1 MKVQNPPL
9 DPESVRQMHQLW
21 LAAFGNDFVSDV
33 PDDVLYGEE
42 NRWNRTNIYRHISEE
57 QTISTAIVIS
67 PFALPSLGGLG
78 EVSTDTRFRGKGLA
92 TRICKQL
99 VEDCQSTEGL
109 ALFLGTVNPDAARI
123 YERLGWQHINGS
135 KLMVNLSGS
144 DDYDDF
150 IRRYFATSIPSQI
163 CRAKPG
169 SRIPIIPLVLFPH
182 AWSILDSNISLYSTN
197 VEPQLSCLGL
207 YRRYDYLR
215 TRGQGE
221 WFTLITEEAKVLG
234 ISSAVYKGNNRY
246 QVDGFCHPDHE
257 IFLFDSFKLPL
268 TGCKAK
274 KAVDITFN
282 VSKQDK
288 NKENLVRDVG
298 FRTMEEEAYLKSG
311 NRKTRTLL
319 YSTG

>member
-1 MKVQNPPL
+1 MKVQKPPL

-78 EVSTDTRFRGKGLA
+78 EVSTAPRFRGKGLA

-99 VEDCQSTEGL
+99 VEDFQRTEGL

-150 IRRYFATSIPSQI
+150 IRRYFATSIPSKI
-163 CRAKPG
+163 CKAKLG
-169 SRIPIIPLVLFPH
+169 SRIP
-182 AWSILDSNISLYSTN
+182 
-197 VEPQLSCLGL
+197 
-207 YRRYDYLR
+207 
-215 TRGQGE
+215 
-221 WFTLITEEAKVLG
+221 
-234 ISSAVYKGNNRY
+234 
-246 QVDGFCHPDHE
+246 
-257 IFLFDSFKLPL
+257 
-268 TGCKAK
+268 
-274 KAVDITFN
+274 
-282 VSKQDK
+282 
-288 NKENLVRDVG
+288 
-298 FRTMEEEAYLKSG
+298 
-311 NRKTRTLL
+311 
-319 YSTG
+319 

>member
-1 MKVQNPPL
+1 MKVQNRPL
-9 DPESVRQMHQLW
+9 DPESVRLMHQLW
-21 LAAFGNDFVSDV
+21 LADFGNDFVSDV

-78 EVSTDTRFRGKGLA
+78 EVSTAPRFRGKGLA
-92 TRICKQL
+92 ARICKQL
-99 VEDCQSTEGL
+99 VEDFQRTEGL
-109 ALFLGTVNPDAARI
+109 ALFLGPVNPDAARI
-123 YERLGWQHINGS
+123 YECLGWQHINGS

-234 ISSAVYKGNNRY
+234 ISSAVYKGDNRY
-246 QVDGFCHPDHE
+246 QVDGFCHPDHDFF
-257 IFLFDSFKLPL
+257 IRLIQ
-268 TGCKAK
+268 T
-274 KAVDITFN
+274 AVN
-282 VSKQDK
+282 W
-288 NKENLVRDVG
+288 L
-298 FRTMEEEAYLKSG
+298 
-311 NRKTRTLL
+311 
-319 YSTG
+319 